1 MIKWLVGLGLWLFL
15 LSSPA
20 MAQQADQFWNCV
32 PSDVT
37 KWCPTSTTYPLPV
50 AVVGSGT
57 SNYGTSPGA
66 VPVPSVN
73 AFVTNPISAT
83 FSGNS
88 GAIAQTAVS
97 VANSSTALLAAAQFS
112 NFEKVCVA
120 QTATTGVWINWA
132 NAAAV
137 TAAPSEY
144 VPPGQCDTWVK
155 STGFLP
161 TAAAFAISNSASTI
175 VVTVE
180 GN

>member
-1 MIKWLVGLGLWLFL
+1 MIKRSIGLALWLCL
-15 LSSPA
+15 LASAPA
-20 MAQQADQFWNCV
+20 VAQQADQFWNCV

-50 AVVGSGT
+50 TVTGGGT
-57 SNYGTSPGA
+57 QNVA
-66 VPVPSVN
+66 IV
-73 AFVTNPISAT
+73 
-83 FSGNS
+83 GNS

-97 VANSSTALLAAAQFS
+97 VTNVSTALLTAAQFS

-137 TAAPSEY
+137 TTAPSEY